1 MSRNWFE
8 RHPIKTVSVVVII
21 ALVVMAYGAE
31 KFLAYKNRGV
41 GFNYN
46 LPQRAITLREY
57 RPFMSVWLQAGQED
71 KHFDTL
77 VAKKYLLRIDGDGF
91 IMPSKRHDR
100 PDRCLVFLG
109 GSTTECRYV
118 EEDRRFPYL
127 AGVFLEEKTGL
138 RINSYNAG
146 RSGNHSLHS
155 LDILLNKVMPLKPDV
170 VVMLH
175 NINDLVMLLYE
186 KSYWST
192 ATSKPVIF
200 DINREITANY
210 FKIIRDRWIPNLAA
224 ALHNFDH
231 ALRSRRKSGRHS
243 EDEFAKVRGRNL
255 VFDKQKMV
263 EQFAMNLQSFI
274 YLCQARNITPV
285 LMTMSSRFKGQPDP
299 NILETFQSTG
309 SDYGQFKEL
318 FDLFNAAIVNKARE
332 NNIMVIDLAREIPQ
346 ENDFMYDIVHYTEKG
361 ARRTAEIISD
371 RLAPLMKKAPGQP
384 AAP

>member
-1 MSRNWFE
+1 
-8 RHPIKTVSVVVII
+8 
-21 ALVVMAYGAE
+21 
-31 KFLAYKNRGV
+31 
-41 GFNYN
+41 
-46 LPQRAITLREY
+46 
-57 RPFMSVWLQAGQED
+57 
-71 KHFDTL
+71 
-77 VAKKYLLRIDGDGF
+77 
-91 IMPSKRHDR
+91 
-100 PDRCLVFLG
+100 
-109 GSTTECRYV
+109 
-118 EEDRRFPYL
+118 
-127 AGVFLEEKTGL
+127 
-138 RINSYNAG
+138 
-146 RSGNHSLHS
+146 
-155 LDILLNKVMPLKPDV
+155 VMPLKPDV

-186 KSYWST
+186 SSYWST

-210 FKIIRDRWIPNLAA
+210 FKIMRDRWIPNLAA

-231 ALRSRRKSGRHS
+231 ALRSWRKSGRHR
-243 EDEFAKVRGRNL
+243 EDEFAKIRGRRL
-255 VFDKQKMV
+255 VFDKQNMV

-299 NILETFQSTG
+299 NILETFQSAG

-318 FDLFNAAIVNKARE
+318 FDLFNAAILRKGQE
-332 NNIMVIDLAREIPQ
+332 NHIMVIDLAREIPQ

-371 RLAPLMKKAPGQP
+371 RLAPLMKKTPGQP